1 MVNFSG
7 EPSGW
12 VFPLLREYLLCGLL
26 HQLDLTTA
34 NEMPGS
40 HKKQLFPSQFFVF
53 CSVFCR
59 RELSRCQ
66 FGSFSTSR
74 LCYPGT
80 CLLSSRRR
88 FQRSFGNCGVVDGSF
103 VTKKSGVEKTKDI
116 WTPTKG
122 GGNSHGF

>member
-53 CSVFCR
+53 F
-59 RELSRCQ
+59 L
-66 FGSFSTSR
+66 
-74 LCYPGT
+74 
-80 CLLSSRRR
+80 
-88 FQRSFGNCGVVDGSF
+88 NCPSF
-103 VTKKSGVEKTKDI
+103 VRFFCGGFSVSPGANLEASPLRGFAIQARVSLA
-116 WTPTKG
+116 PGAVNSTKG
-122 GGNSHGF
+122 GGNSHVF